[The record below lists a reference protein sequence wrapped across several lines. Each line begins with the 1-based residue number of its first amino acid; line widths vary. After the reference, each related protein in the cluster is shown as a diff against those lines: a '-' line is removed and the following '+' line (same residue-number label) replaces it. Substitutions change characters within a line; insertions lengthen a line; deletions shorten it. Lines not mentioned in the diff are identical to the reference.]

1 MCIENLR
8 NKEPEKQSSRL
19 YHDLFRSSN
28 RQPMVSMRPWKL
40 PSRRSMSFSTAST
53 ASSSSLPV
61 ALLSV
66 VGTEKSCMKV
76 STHALSLERA
86 YGIDRKTDAAVQA
99 VAWSTVEIHSHEVIL
114 GDHPS
119 VSSGPPFT
127 IEWTAF
133 ESVTWTV
140 AEYKSDEC
148 NNIDTESHHRFS
160 SSGNIIIPNTVREAW
175 LRHQGYSHLEL
186 GIATR
191 AIHKIKEGRRS
202 SARDLDRHGRGW
214 SRLWSFRRCDQRRKY
229 SGR

>member
-1 MCIENLR
+1 
-8 NKEPEKQSSRL
+8 
-19 YHDLFRSSN
+19 
-28 RQPMVSMRPWKL
+28 MRTCKL

-53 ASSSSLPV
+53 ATSSSSSSSLPV
-61 ALLSV
+61 ALLPPI
-66 VGTEKSCMKV
+66 GTETSCLKV

-86 YGIDRKTDAAVQA
+86 YGTDRKNDAVQA

-133 ESVTWTV
+133 ESVTVSV
-140 AEYKSDEC
+140 AEYKGDER
-148 NNIDTESHHRFS
+148 NTDTDSHHRFS
-160 SSGNIIIPNTVREAW
+160 DSGSIVIPVTVREAW
-175 LRHQGYSHLEL
+175 LRHQGYTHLEL

-202 SARDLDRHGRGW
+202 SARDLDGSRGW
-214 SRLWSFRRCDQRRKY
+214 RGCLWSFRRRYQRRKY
-229 SGR
+229 SER